1 MDSLGKYIRARR
13 TAKGLSVREV
23 SESSGISQ
31 TEVSRIET
39 GKRKQPSMRV
49 LIALARTL
57 EIPDHTA
64 LQLAG
69 YKSEDDENISILE
82 KTFPGLKTE
91 KLQSTAQKMIDGL
104 VSNNDLKN
112 SDYDKLMELLEMF
125 WDYRRARDRDK
136 KKICRVARREKSR
149 ADPLFE

>member
-39 GKRKQPSMRV
+39 GKRKQPSMRI

-57 EIPDHTA
+57 EIPDHTV

-112 SDYDKLMELLEMF
+112 SDYDKLMDQLEMF
-125 WDYRRARDRDK
+125 WDYRRK
-136 KKICRVARREKSR
+136 KYNAEKT
-149 ADPLFE
+149 

>member
-1 MDSLGKYIRARR
+1 MDCTMDSLGKYIRARR

-69 YKSEDDENISILE
+69 YKSE
-82 KTFPGLKTE
+82 
-91 KLQSTAQKMIDGL
+91 
-104 VSNNDLKN
+104 V
-112 SDYDKLMELLEMF
+112 
-125 WDYRRARDRDK
+125 
-136 KKICRVARREKSR
+136 
-149 ADPLFE
+149 